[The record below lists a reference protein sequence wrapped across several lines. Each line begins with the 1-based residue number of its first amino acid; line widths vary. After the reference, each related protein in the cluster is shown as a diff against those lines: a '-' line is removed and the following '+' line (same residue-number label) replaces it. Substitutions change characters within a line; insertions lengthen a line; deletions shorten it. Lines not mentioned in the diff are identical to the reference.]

1 MTDVRELGGAR
12 VLVAAAEGE
21 VVAGE
26 RAALDLLADAYHR
39 EASWVALPVERLG
52 AEFFRLRSGVA
63 GAVVQKF
70 AQYRMGLA
78 VVGDVA
84 ARVAESDA
92 LRDFV
97 RESNRGRQLWFVE
110 DLPGLAG
117 RLADRGVV
125 RGS

>member
-1 MTDVRELGGAR
+1 MELQELGGER
-12 VLVAAAEGE
+12 VLVAEVTGE
-21 VVAGE
+21 PVAGE
-26 RAALDLLADAYHR
+26 REALDLLGDAYYR

-52 AEFFRLRSGVA
+52 SEFFRLRSGVA

-70 AQYRMGLA
+70 AQYRTGLA
-78 VVGDVA
+78 VVGDVS

-97 RESNRGRQLWFVE
+97 RESNRGLQLWFVE

-117 RLADRGVV
+117 RLADRGVI

>member
-1 MTDVRELGGAR
+1 MRELGGVR
-12 VLVAAAEGE
+12 VMVAAPEGE
-21 VVAGE
+21 AVAGE
-26 RAALDLLADAYHR
+26 RQALDLLGDAYYR
-39 EASWVALPVERLG
+39 EAAWVALPVERLG

-84 ARVAESDA
+84 AHVAGSDA

-97 RESNRGRQLWFVE
+97 RESNRGLQLWFVA
-110 DLPGLAG
+110 DLPELAG
-117 RLADRGVV
+117 RLAG
-125 RGS
+125 

>member
-1 MTDVRELGGAR
+1 MEIRELGGVP
-12 VLVAAAEGE
+12 VLVVPAGGE

-26 RAALDLLADAYHR
+26 RQALDLLGDASYR
-39 EASWVALPVERLG
+39 GASWVALPVERLD

-70 AQYRMGLA
+70 AQYRTGLA

-84 ARVAESDA
+84 WAVAASDA

-97 RESNRGRQLWFVE
+97 RESNRGLQLWFVA
-110 DLPGLAG
+110 DLPE
-117 RLADRGVV
+117 LADRLAG
-125 RGS
+125 

>member
-1 MTDVRELGGAR
+1 MSGVRELGGVR
-12 VLVAAAEGE
+12 VMVAAAEGE

-26 RAALDLLADAYHR
+26 RQALDLLGDAHYR
-39 EASWVALPVERLG
+39 GASWVAVPVERLG

-70 AQYRMGLA
+70 AQYRTGLA

-84 ARVAESDA
+84 VHVAASDA

-97 RESNRGRQLWFVE
+97 RESNRGLQLWFVA
-110 DLPGLAG
+110 DLPELAG
-117 RLADRGVV
+117 RL
-125 RGS
+125 SS